1 MSGVIMSG
9 AKDLQ
14 PELRRD
20 APKAYV
26 VEHPGGPSI
35 TNIAAAHALVESGA
49 LGKVVVDLERS
60 YTAHAKL

>member
-14 PELRRD
+14 PELRRG

-26 VEHPGGPSI
+26 VEHPGGTSI
-35 TNIAAAHALVESGA
+35 TDIAPAHALVEAGA
-49 LGKVVVDLERS
+49 LGKVVVDF
-60 YTAHAKL
+60 